1 MYGDSGHGDQSGFG
15 SAGRPADPAAAAGQP
30 GRARLRVSDADRDRA
45 AAELSEHFQAGR
57 LTQDEFDE
65 RVGQAINAR
74 TQGELDALLADL
86 PSGRAAGSP
95 PVAGPAAGQVARGL
109 RWAGPAAVLA
119 VAAVL
124 FAVTAAL
131 PRGHGHWAPWWL
143 IPLAF
148 FTIRRLAWRG
158 GRPPGRWR

>member
-1 MYGDSGHGDQSGFG
+1 MYGDSGQ
-15 SAGRPADPAAAAGQP
+15 PDPARQ
-30 GRARLRVSDADRDRA
+30 RVSDADRDRV

-65 RVGQAINAR
+65 RVGQAISAR
-74 TQGELDALLADL
+74 TQGDLDKLVADL
-86 PSGRAAGSP
+86 PSGRATGSL
-95 PVAGPAAGQVARGL
+95 PAAGPPAGLVARGA

-119 VAAVL
+119 VAVVL
-124 FAVTAAL
+124 FAVTAAW
-131 PRGHGHWAPWWL
+131 PHGHGHWAPWWL

-158 GRPPGRWR
+158 GGPPRRWH

>member
-1 MYGDSGHGDQSGFG
+1 MYGDSGQPDQ
-15 SAGRPADPAAAAGQP
+15 
-30 GRARLRVSDADRDRA
+30 ARLRVSDADRDRV

-65 RVGQAINAR
+65 RVGRAISAR
-74 TQGELDALLADL
+74 TQGDLDELLADL
-86 PSGRAAGSP
+86 PSGRTAGSLPAAVP
-95 PVAGPAAGQVARGL
+95 PAGQVARGA
-109 RWAGPAAVLA
+109 RWAAPAAVLA
-119 VAAVL
+119 VAVAL

-131 PRGHGHWAPWWL
+131 PHGHGRWAPWWL

-158 GRPPGRWR
+158 VGPPRRWH